1 MINQGKF
8 FCHFNLI
15 IWKLLTFQ
23 ISTKILNTVGSVC
36 CSQEGSSEPAQT
48 RENCKVETLKDVK
61 LVWAFGGSNVP
72 LTNRQI
78 DFL

>member
-23 ISTKILNTVGSVC
+23 ISTKILNSRIGLLEERKAMRVGR
-36 CSQEGSSEPAQT
+36 QKT
-48 RENCKVETLKDVK
+48 REK
-61 LVWAFGGSNVP
+61 LQSWEFKRRKSWDGGWYGGSHVP
-72 LTNRQI
+72 M
-78 DFL
+78 FH

>member
-23 ISTKILNTVGSVC
+23 ISTKILNSRI
-36 CSQEGSSEPAQT
+36 SLLEE
-48 RENCKVETLKDVK
+48 REAMS
-61 LVWAFGGSNVP
+61 W
-72 LTNRQI
+72 
-78 DFL
+78 